1 MAEPK
6 SMQCPPTTVL
16 VVRRESGPVLTTA
29 LSVQARVLTSGRE
42 DGVPETWIYKYKI
55 RPGPLSS
62 PPVACHDAEAGLG

>member
-42 DGVPETWIYKYKI
+42 DGVPET
-55 RPGPLSS
+55 
-62 PPVACHDAEAGLG
+62 